1 MLEENRDLASDER
14 YRSASKKAM
23 LYENGRARSG
33 REDASE
39 WSW

>member
-1 MLEENRDLASDER
+1 VTWLSDER

-23 LYENGRARSG
+23 LYENGRVAIARR

-39 WSW
+39 GS